1 MTARLTFIHALSPLH
16 AGTGQGVGVIDLP
29 IAREKATGLPFF
41 PGSSLKG
48 PLRASLINP
57 EQRKAIFGPE
67 TSDIDPT
74 ENYASSVQ
82 FSDQRLLLLP
92 VRSLAGTF
100 AWVTSPFILRRLLR
114 DMEDVQQKKLDFNV
128 PTVSNREHC
137 IITNSN
143 SKITL
148 GNNQQVYLEDLNL
161 TVQTISDPTKT
172 PSDAIRWATWIGQQ
186 VFLDEPIWQQ
196 MLIERFCL
204 VHDDVF
210 NFIIDTATEI
220 TARIKLREDSKTV
233 QDGGLWYEE
242 ALPAETILSGIVLAT
257 PTGRSNKNTE
267 EVLNILSGLMG
278 KTLQLGGKATVGRGI
293 CRVLMGKE

>member
-1 MTARLTFIHALSPLH
+1 MNARLTFVHALSPLH

-48 PLRASLINP
+48 PLRASLVDL

-67 TSDIDPT
+67 TSDIDPI
-74 ENYASSVQ
+74 ENYASSAQ

-92 VRSLAGTF
+92 VCSLAGTF
-100 AWVTSPFILRRLLR
+100 AWVTSPFVLRRLLR
-114 DMEDVQQKKLDFNV
+114 DMEDVQQKKLDYVV
-128 PTVSNREHC
+128 PTIDGKEECLVANEG
-137 IITNSN
+137 

-148 GNNQQVYLEDLNL
+148 EQVYLEDLNL
-161 TVQTISDPTKT
+161 TAKKSPDVTK
-172 PSDAIRWATWIGQQ
+172 WARWIGQQ
-186 VFLDEPIWQQ
+186 AFPGDEEWQQ
-196 MLIERFCL
+196 MLIERFCI
-204 VHDDVF
+204 VPDDIF

-257 PTGRSNKNTE
+257 PTGRSNKSTK
-267 EVLNILSGLMG
+267 EVLDALSGLMG
-278 KTLQLGGKATVGRGI
+278 KTLQLGGKAT
-293 CRVLMGKE
+293 

>member
-48 PLRASLINP
+48 PLRASLVDL

-67 TSDIDPT
+67 TSDIDPI

-100 AWVTSPFILRRLLR
+100 AWVTSPFVLRRLLR
-114 DMEDVQQKKLDFNV
+114 DMEDVQQKKLDYVV
-128 PTVSNREHC
+128 PTIDGKEECLVANEG
-137 IITNSN
+137 

-148 GNNQQVYLEDLNL
+148 EQVYLEDLNL
-161 TVQTISDPTKT
+161 TAKKSPDVTN
-172 PSDAIRWATWIGQQ
+172 WARWIGQQ
-186 VFLDEPIWQQ
+186 AFPGDEEWQQ
-196 MLIERFCL
+196 MLIERFCI
-204 VHDDVF
+204 VPDDIF

-257 PTGRSNKNTE
+257 PTGRSNKSTK
-267 EVLNILSGLMG
+267 EVLDALSGLMR
-278 KTLQLGGKATVGRGI
+278 KTLQLGGKATTGRGM
-293 CRVLMGKE
+293 CRVLLGQEGV